1 MNRKKII
8 NDPIYGLIRFPFDF
22 LYTLIDHPYFQRL
35 RRISQMGLSNYV
47 YPGATHS
54 RFSHALGALYLMTT
68 AIETLRSKD
77 IEINDEEYLGVC
89 IAILLHDIGHGPF
102 SHALEGEFVPISHES
117 ISVAVME
124 RLNQEYNGQL
134 TTGLQIFKNQHPKKF
149 LTQLVSSQLD
159 MDRMDYLTRDSYY
172 SGVAEGVIGYKRI
185 ISMLSVV
192 DNQIVVEEKGIY
204 SIQKFLVSRQIMYW
218 QVYLHKNSIVAEQM
232 LKKFV
237 IRLKYLVYEQDY
249 RLNNKRLAKVLALSK
264 INSTDNDVLLK
275 TFINLDD
282 VDVMSCIKDA
292 IDSADQILK
301 TLAFGLTNRSL
312 FKVLLNKK
320 PFGSDLLRDIRQNF
334 KSQNN
339 LTLQDFDK
347 LVITGEE
354 TTKSYDSGDEEI
366 KVLMKS
372 GEVEPI
378 SSCLDELV
386 NIADITRFYLCYPK

>member
-1 MNRKKII
+1 
-8 NDPIYGLIRFPFDF
+8 
-22 LYTLIDHPYFQRL
+22 
-35 RRISQMGLSNYV
+35 MGLSNYV

-77 IEINDEEYLGVC
+77 IEIDDEEYLGVC

-102 SHALEGEFVPISHES
+102 SHALEGEFVPISHEA

-264 INSTDNDVLLK
+264 INSTDYDVLLE

-301 TLAFGLTNRSL
+301 TLALGLTNRSL

-347 LVITGEE
+347 LVFTGEE

>member
-1 MNRKKII
+1 MSRKKII

-54 RFSHALGALYLMTT
+54 RFSHALGALHLMTT
-68 AIETLRSKD
+68 AIETLRSKGID
-77 IEINDEEYLGVC
+77 VNEDEYLGVC

-102 SHALEGEFVPISHES
+102 SHALEEVFVPVSHEDIS
-117 ISVAVME
+117 IAVME
-124 RLNQEYNGQL
+124 KLNHEFNGQL
-134 TTGLQIFKNQHPKKF
+134 TTALQIFRNQHPKKY

-185 ISMLSVV
+185 ISMLSVS
-192 DNQIVVEEKGIY
+192 DNQLVVEEKGIY
-204 SIQKFLVSRQIMYW
+204 SIQKFIVSRHIMYW

-232 LKKFV
+232 LKKFMKQ
-237 IRLKYLVYEQDY
+237 LKFLVNEEAYS
-249 RLNNKRLAKVLALSK
+249 LNNKRIGTLLTQNKTISA
-264 INSTDNDVLLK
+264 INDDILE

-292 IDSADQILK
+292 VDSADQILK
-301 TLAFGLTNRSL
+301 TLALGLINRSL
-312 FKVLLNKK
+312 FRVLLDKT
-320 PFGSDLLRDIRQNF
+320 PFESDLLKEIRQ
-334 KSQNN
+334 KVKIKYN
-339 LTLQDFDK
+339 LTNQNIDK
-347 LVITGEE
+347 LVILGEE
-354 TTKSYDSGDEEI
+354 TTKAYNSDHEEI

-372 GEVEPI
+372 GQIQPI
-378 SSCLDELV
+378 SNCLDVLV